1 MKKKSFLSGVSAKL
15 ALAAVALT
23 SVMFTSCEKEEFNVA
38 PVEQADASAKIS
50 ITVYDLSDGSI
61 ITDATVTNQEGTPVQ
76 GFVEVAAGAD
86 GKIAYDTKIF
96 TATKPGY
103 LSGVGQADRKST
115 RLNSSHY
122 QQSRMP
128 SSA

>member
-50 ITVYDLSDGSI
+50 IT
-61 ITDATVTNQEGTPVQ
+61 P
-76 GFVEVAAGAD
+76 
-86 GKIAYDTKIF
+86 KI
-96 TATKPGY
+96 
-103 LSGVGQADRKST
+103 RK
-115 RLNSSHY
+115 
-122 QQSRMP
+122 QSQWQ
-128 SSA
+128 SQLQ

>member
-38 PVEQADASAKIS
+38 PVELDPASATVA

-61 ITDATVTNQEGTPVQ
+61 INGASITENGAAITSNP
-76 GFVEVAAGAD
+76 FVIEASSD
-86 GKIAYDTKIF
+86 GKIAA
-96 TATKPGY
+96 ATRTLQLQKTSIC
-103 LSGVGQADRKST
+103 LEKVKLLFQ
-115 RLNSSHY
+115 L
-122 QQSRMP
+122 
-128 SSA
+128 

>member
-86 GKIAYDTKIF
+86 GKLLTIQK
-96 TATKPGY
+96 Y
-103 LSGVGQADRKST
+103 LQQLNLDICQVLDK
-115 RLNSSHY
+115 RLS
-122 QQSRMP
+122 QL
-128 SSA
+128 

>member
-23 SVMFTSCEKEEFNVA
+23 RVMFTSCEKEEFNVA

-103 LSGVGQADRKST
+103 LSGVGQADRKSVV
-115 RLNSSHY
+115 
-122 QQSRMP
+122 
-128 SSA
+128 